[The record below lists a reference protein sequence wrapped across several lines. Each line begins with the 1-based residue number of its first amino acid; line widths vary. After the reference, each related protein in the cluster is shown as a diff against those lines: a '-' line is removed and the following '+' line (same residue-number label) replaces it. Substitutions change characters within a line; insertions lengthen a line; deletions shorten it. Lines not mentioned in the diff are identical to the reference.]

1 MERSLVLLKPDAV
14 QRGLVGRLISRLE
27 QRGLKLVGMKL
38 IHMDEDLANQH
49 YSDHVNKP
57 FFPGL
62 VKFITSS
69 PLVAIVAEGER
80 AVEIVRSL
88 MGNTAPLDSPIGT
101 IRGDLALSVGLN
113 LIHGSDSVESA
124 SREIKLFFSPD
135 EIISYN
141 REIEKWIT
149 ES

>member
-1 MERSLVLLKPDAV
+1 VERSLVLLKPDAV

-57 FFPGL
+57 FFPSL

-69 PLVAIVAEGER
+69 PLVAVVVEGER
-80 AVEIVRSL
+80 VVEIVRSL
-88 MGNTAPLDSPIGT
+88 MGNTDPLDSPIGT

>member
-88 MGNTAPLDSPIGT
+88 MGNTDPLDSPIGT